1 LLLFFSF
8 LNFQSSHA
16 IIQDSI
22 FETRNSQPEIDTNR
36 LKNRYGIFGHYGP
49 VLNIASF
56 QNLPGVNSC
65 CPKYGF
71 TTSQGFDIGALFE
84 MPFDTVLGMQIR
96 GSFSYFFADFESLE
110 DQFVVIDQ
118 SGTTATFSHS
128 LNTEFFMIGIDPL
141 ISYRFWKELNLYGG
155 LSFRIPI
162 TTEYST
168 VERITTDMGTFG
180 DGRRTRNFQD
190 GDIESSKFMFG
201 IALGAGY
208 DLPLQKRPG
217 LFLTPEILLKY
228 YPGGPVSDTD
238 WQTFDIRGGIALKYR
253 TPPVPPPPPPP
264 PAAPPLPELPMP
276 TDPPTI
282 NASLKVFQRDSSGNT
297 IADNELMIEDFVSFN
312 MRPLLNYVFFDEG
325 SDTIPERYQLLES
338 GEVRRFRIDNLRKS
352 DDLETYYNV
361 LNIVGGRMR
370 SNPDITITITG
381 NNSDEGVEKDNR
393 QLSEN
398 RAKAVYNYLK
408 NNWAIDPSRMDIK
421 ARDLPRQASR
431 TDTLPGY
438 QENRRVEI
446 TSDFDDISKPVM
458 TNDTI
463 RQITKTKFVFKPEA
477 DSEIDIRDWKLT
489 AKQGERVLFEK
500 QGTGDLPDSI
510 VWDPEESGANLRNAQ
525 TIFCELQVWDKLGN
539 NAESDQKS
547 ISINQLTVDR
557 KRMERRRDK
566 EFEYYGLI
574 LFDYGKTSLNREHRK
589 TVDFV
594 KSRIATEDTVTV
606 LGYSDA
612 MGDEITNKKI
622 ADRRATSVARYL
634 RHPRTATFGIGEE
647 ELIFDNELPEGRF
660 YCRTVRISVE
670 SEVGER

>member
-1 LLLFFSF
+1 
-8 LNFQSSHA
+8 
-16 IIQDSI
+16 
-22 FETRNSQPEIDTNR
+22 
-36 LKNRYGIFGHYGP
+36 
-49 VLNIASF
+49 
-56 QNLPGVNSC
+56 
-65 CPKYGF
+65 
-71 TTSQGFDIGALFE
+71 
-84 MPFDTVLGMQIR
+84 
-96 GSFSYFFADFESLE
+96 
-110 DQFVVIDQ
+110 
-118 SGTTATFSHS
+118 
-128 LNTEFFMIGIDPL
+128 
-141 ISYRFWKELNLYGG
+141 
-155 LSFRIPI
+155 
-162 TTEYST
+162 
-168 VERITTDMGTFG
+168 
-180 DGRRTRNFQD
+180 
-190 GDIESSKFMFG
+190 
-201 IALGAGY
+201 
-208 DLPLQKRPG
+208 
-217 LFLTPEILLKY
+217 
-228 YPGGPVSDTD
+228 
-238 WQTFDIRGGIALKYR
+238 
-253 TPPVPPPPPPP
+253 
-264 PAAPPLPELPMP
+264 MP